1 MWFKKI
7 SKFHAN
13 FNCTNYSF
21 FGWKKIQRVK
31 EKRLPSY
38 IFHFSLFAILPNYMH
53 QDILGVWIPA
63 EEYFWTRNN
72 WTGHE
77 IKPTMEQESVLW
89 RKIILIEKSRL
100 KITSMTQL
108 ISWNSSWRIGEKEET
123 QIKDFTNSN
132 LGCKHT
138 NTGHSPFWLA

>member
-7 SKFHAN
+7 STFHAN

-63 EEYFWTRNN
+63 EEYF
-72 WTGHE
+72 
-77 IKPTMEQESVLW
+77 
-89 RKIILIEKSRL
+89 
-100 KITSMTQL
+100 
-108 ISWNSSWRIGEKEET
+108 
-123 QIKDFTNSN
+123 
-132 LGCKHT
+132 
-138 NTGHSPFWLA
+138 